1 MMNKNV
7 YAIWLGDAWF
17 TSASPVCLQKKAGG
31 MPLTVFESEDAAY
44 AAYNEAVN
52 CGAVIHEEG
61 NDIVRIQCER
71 V

>member
-1 MMNKNV
+1 MNKNV

-17 TSASPVCLQKKAGG
+17 TSASLVCLQTKAGG
-31 MPLTVFESEDAAY
+31 MPLTVFASEDAAY

-52 CGAVIHEEG
+52 CGAVVHEEG
-61 NDIVRIQCER
+61 NAIIRIKCER

>member
-1 MMNKNV
+1 MNKMV

-17 TSASPVCLQKKAGG
+17 TSASPVCLQTKAGEL
-31 MPLTVFESEDAAY
+31 PLTAFASEDAAY

-52 CGAVIHEEG
+52 CGAVVHEEG
-61 NDIVRIQCER
+61 NAIVRIKCER

>member
-1 MMNKNV
+1 MNKNM

-17 TSASPVCLQKKAGG
+17 TSATSQCLQTTDNSL
-31 MPLTVFESEDAAY
+31 PVTTFDNETDAVAT
-44 AAYNEAVN
+44 YNSAVN

-61 NDIVRIQCER
+61 NAIVRIKCER

>member
-1 MMNKNV
+1 MNKNV

-17 TSASPVCLQKKAGG
+17 TSASPVCLQKKSGEL
-31 MPLTVFESEDAAY
+31 PLTVFASKDAAY

-52 CGAVIHEEG
+52 CGAVVHEEG
-61 NDIVRIQCER
+61 NAIVRIKCER